1 MGTAIRFSQFI
12 FIVRNEALRRTK
24 NRWLSPFFALPR
36 SARSET
42 SSPGRVL
49 ESAIRKATSR
59 LAVAVLLL
67 PPSAYAEKVDVYLT
81 LEEAPKAVF
90 PEADSF
96 ERKDIEVDDTTR
108 RRMKKLVGRLKPTI
122 WEPFYIS
129 FIASR
134 KEEVIG
140 YAVICEEIGKHR
152 PITFIV
158 GAYPDGSVKDV
169 ALMMYREP
177 VGEEVRYRGFL
188 KQFDGKSLE
197 NPIFPRRDIKNV
209 TGATLS
215 VRAMSRGVRKA
226 LAFIQLAYLD
236 SASQQEK
243 AE

>member
-1 MGTAIRFSQFI
+1 
-12 FIVRNEALRRTK
+12 
-24 NRWLSPFFALPR
+24 
-36 SARSET
+36 
-42 SSPGRVL
+42 
-49 ESAIRKATSR
+49 
-59 LAVAVLLL
+59 
-67 PPSAYAEKVDVYLT
+67 
-81 LEEAPKAVF
+81 
-90 PEADSF
+90 
-96 ERKDIEVDDTTR
+96 
-108 RRMKKLVGRLKPTI
+108 MKKLVGRLKPTI

-134 KEEVIG
+134 EEEVIG
-140 YAVICEEIGKHR
+140 YAVILRRDRQAPPDKR
-152 PITFIV
+152 FIV
-158 GAYPDGSVKDV
+158 GAHPDGSVKDV

-236 SASQQEK
+236 PLTQQEK